1 MYYLKFGLAVYIEK
15 VILLKSFFED
25 NLFTDFLECNDL
37 ASSIFIVTFI
47 FFLIQVFIRTV
58 LQLLKEYS
66 WKFRLSNIDSWT
78 RLVNNF
84 VHSFGVKLLNWF
96 FDNFSCDIRMFF
108 RCNLKNR
115 VCSETNCPTNI
126 VFYTQNTTHTRSKVI
141 FLIPHIKFA
150 IDICG
155 FCSNFQ

>member
-25 NLFTDFLECNDL
+25 NLFTDFLERNDL

-66 WKFRLSNIDSWT
+66 
-78 RLVNNF
+78 
-84 VHSFGVKLLNWF
+84 
-96 FDNFSCDIRMFF
+96 
-108 RCNLKNR
+108 
-115 VCSETNCPTNI
+115 
-126 VFYTQNTTHTRSKVI
+126 
-141 FLIPHIKFA
+141 
-150 IDICG
+150 
-155 FCSNFQ
+155 